1 MKFDGNILDGWFQ
14 DKLSRE
20 KVKLSGRSGKLA
32 ESARR
37 VGVGLKVVA
46 QALSVKYSRVLR
58 RMVISRVGRIV
69 EGNRESFIVFTLLFI
84 KSNEVQT
91 KLRYVRLL
99 LLYGY
104 IAHPV
109 EHRTFNAEV
118 EGSSPSV
125 PTKYMGEWQSGQL
138 HLTVNQASSDC
149 GGSNPSSP
157 TNMETFP
164 QRLWRGVRVI
174 LSDLSGVGSNPA
186 VSCLGFT
193 QKIIF
198 PSSVACYPK
207 PLDDRVPSSRK
218 QKGRLRGY

>member
-1 MKFDGNILDGWFQ
+1 MKFDGNILDSWFQ

-99 LLYGY
+99 LLYGD
-104 IAHPV
+104 
-109 EHRTFNAEV
+109 F
-118 EGSSPSV
+118 S
-125 PTKYMGEWQSGQL
+125 
-138 HLTVNQASSDC
+138 
-149 GGSNPSSP
+149 
-157 TNMETFP
+157 
-164 QRLWRGVRVI
+164 QRLWRGVRLNLI
-174 LSDLSGVGSNPA
+174 WFIKRRFKSYSLLLR
-186 VSCLGFT
+186 CLLKRF
-193 QKIIF
+193 IF
-198 PSSVACYPK
+198 PSNIACYPK
-207 PLDDRVPSSRK
+207 LLDDSRSLMSLT
-218 QKGRLRGY
+218 KGSLAWLVANPYVCSRE